1 MGKLGKPEKAAHKK
15 ISKDDEIDF
24 PLEEISPAMYRKKKM
39 EERKRKLPPE
49 DGTNKSKS
57 CRKKIKLI
65 GDDLVRSEQKIKYQ
79 KQNDIPYDI
88 GSSGKK
94 KNQDTPEEL
103 VEYDVRE
110 KLYPYKVVQYIED
123 SSSQHDDTANDSDYY
138 PSSQASQDTLL
149 EMGIKRIESVN
160 KMEETRKEKLNTSKK
175 VEEIQYREI
184 EMNYEKEGVNER
196 RREKVKMSEYVEEIC
211 HREVT
216 KENEK
221 EEDIDPMTGKTI
233 FPLPDELNFESDD
246 ESEEFEGGIF
256 WKNFHRKIFN
266 CRDFDEL
273 SQLID
278 ETEIPSI
285 CLQRKMKIGPQ
296 DQEDQIAKFL
306 MLQDIEENLVP
317 VKCKGDAALC

>member
-1 MGKLGKPEKAAHKK
+1 MVQELFEFAAEKLNTEEPKEGKCLHYRTRIKYFENITRGLINESKTIPKTHEIHSIRSVGEENVVQTRNTTCCCLNCVTGIGKCEFFEIASEWEFHSVVGEALRKPKINHKHRKINKNGNLSEEQIQVNNYQMGKLGKPEKAAHKK

-57 CRKKIKLI
+57 CRKKLKLI

-103 VEYDVRE
+103 VECDVRE
-110 KLYPYKVVQYIED
+110 KLHPYKFVQYIED
-123 SSSQHDDTANDSDYY
+123 SSSQHDDTADDSDYY

-160 KMEETRKEKLNTSKK
+160 KM
-175 VEEIQYREI
+175 
-184 EMNYEKEGVNER
+184 
-196 RREKVKMSEYVEEIC
+196 
-211 HREVT
+211 
-216 KENEK
+216 
-221 EEDIDPMTGKTI
+221 
-233 FPLPDELNFESDD
+233 
-246 ESEEFEGGIF
+246 
-256 WKNFHRKIFN
+256 
-266 CRDFDEL
+266 
-273 SQLID
+273 
-278 ETEIPSI
+278 
-285 CLQRKMKIGPQ
+285 
-296 DQEDQIAKFL
+296 
-306 MLQDIEENLVP
+306 
-317 VKCKGDAALC
+317 